1 MAGNV
6 VEFTDAN
13 FQSEVIS
20 SDMPVLVD
28 FWAPWCGPCRMLAPT
43 IEALATEYVGRVR
56 VGKMDTDN
64 NPKIASDF
72 GISSIPTVMLFKG
85 GAMVSRWVGVTAK
98 EKMAEAV
105 NQHL

>member
-20 SDMPVLVD
+20 SDVPVLVD
-28 FWAPWCGPCRMLAPT
+28 FWAPWCGPCRMLTPT
-43 IEALATEYVGRVR
+43 IEALATEYAGRVR

-85 GAMVSRWVGVTAK
+85 GAMVSRWVGVTPK
-98 EKMAEAV
+98 NKLAEVV

>member
-6 VEFTDAN
+6 IEFTDAN

-20 SDMPVLVD
+20 SDVPVLVD

-43 IEALATEYVGRVR
+43 IEALATEYAGRAR

-64 NPKIASDF
+64 NPKIASEF

-85 GAMVSRWVGVTAK
+85 GTMVSKWVGVQSK
-98 EKMAEAV
+98 EKMAAVV